1 MGENVLFPILFIM
14 YFEGITYVP
23 YYLCTLQYVLLCLL
37 FSYLILILPY
47 FLLLQ
52 RWKGQ
57 TIFPHYS
64 AESAAET
71 ALEQWRVSGYE

>member
-1 MGENVLFPILFIM
+1 M
-14 YFEGITYVP
+14 YLITYVL
-23 YYLCTLQYVLLCLL
+23 YRLCLL

-71 ALEQWRVSGYE
+71 ALEQWRVSGHE